1 MKRFLVFISLH
12 LFLFL
17 LVIAYQAQANE
28 DDWNVITSDEFIVT
42 TKPGEVIWGDKLSLV
57 IRKNDCARMNIVFS
71 FSTKKEN
78 ENIKNLQNKLIPIKI
93 NGHEEDLEVEVIM
106 VQPMFNYMNLVLMQA
121 PGLKSIENMIS
132 SIMSWYNQDNF
143 FGIQLIGKQGFNPED
158 YFDITDNNWKMDG
171 LPEKISEAQSL
182 CIGPDEIKRT

>member
-17 LVIAYQAQANE
+17 LIIAYQAQANE

-71 FSTKKEN
+71 FSTKSKYV
-78 ENIKNLQNKLIPIKI
+78 IKNPLSTKNISTALPAIPF
-93 NGHEEDLEVEVIM
+93 V
-106 VQPMFNYMNLVLMQA
+106 
-121 PGLKSIENMIS
+121 
-132 SIMSWYNQDNF
+132 
-143 FGIQLIGKQGFNPED
+143 
-158 YFDITDNNWKMDG
+158 
-171 LPEKISEAQSL
+171 
-182 CIGPDEIKRT
+182 